1 MPRPKSLQN
10 AEIAAAALAILDRE
24 GLAAL
29 SMRSVAEEL
38 GVGTMSLYRYVT
50 DREHLERLVVELVLQ
65 DLDLRLPVGLSW
77 RRQATLLLTRARAQA
92 RRHPAAIPLLL
103 MHRQSSEQS
112 TRWGEALLAALS
124 SAGFRGDPRVIAFR
138 TLLSYLFGA
147 LQVDQLGPLSG
158 PGTAQLAQLAPD
170 AFPLLRATA
179 RDAQRIDAHVEF
191 ERGLEVILR
200 GLTRSAK

>member
-10 AEIAAAALAILDRE
+10 AEIAGAALAILDRE

-29 SMRSVAEEL
+29 SMRSVAEAL

-65 DLDLRLPVGLSW
+65 GLDLRLPAGLSW
-77 RRQATLLLTRARAQA
+77 QRQATLLLTRARAQA
-92 RRHPAAIPLLL
+92 RLHPAAIPLLL
-103 MHRQSSEQS
+103 IHRQSSEQS

-124 SAGFRGDPRVIAFR
+124 SAGFRGAKRVIAFR

-158 PGTAQLAQLAPD
+158 PGTAQLAQLPPD

-179 RDAQRIDAHVEF
+179 RDAQRIDALAEF